1 MYAVNQKVSC
11 HSSVLCTKIEDTAL
25 DPPKHIIQ
33 VFGSKVSSNHTTA
46 SGDTFLLALEWM
58 RSCRENHPGCRNAP
72 RGVLELPTRLVN
84 VGPSDGSQ
92 TPKLVIPSRGD
103 RAVEYLTLSHC
114 WGGADIYKLT
124 SDTFSTLLSGL
135 SLETLSKTFKDAIII
150 TRCLGF
156 RYIWIDSLC
165 IFRTLHPIG
174 IMKRHVWVVYT
185 ETALAQLLHSN
196 QWTGMVVVLLNAAR
210 AYTSRAGFSMTGTT
224 LHCLVPKNR
233 SVPCGVHL

>member
-1 MYAVNQKVSC
+1 MHAVNQKVSC
-11 HSSVLCTKIEDTAL
+11 HSSVLCTKIEDTPL
-25 DPPKHIIQ
+25 DPPKHLTQ
-33 VFGSKVSSNHTTA
+33 VFDSTASSNHTTA

-92 TPKLVIPSRGD
+92 NPKLVVPPRGD

-165 IFRTLHPIG
+165 IFQDSPSDWDHEAACMGSVYRNSICTIAALESVDGNGGCFAQRSPSLH
-174 IMKRHVWVVYT
+174 
-185 ETALAQLLHSN
+185 
-196 QWTGMVVVLLNAAR
+196 
-210 AYTSRAGFSMTGTT
+210 
-224 LHCLVPKNR
+224 
-233 SVPCGVHL
+233 